1 MKAGME
7 RRTVPEAVRRS
18 LHAYVSDLA
27 LDVMNDEPASGYRE
41 VDGTLAFFDISGFTK
56 LTERLAR
63 VGRSGAE
70 HINDVLNTVFQGL
83 IHEVFRRGG
92 DVLEFGGDA
101 MVVLFSGDMH
111 ERRAAA
117 AATEMFR
124 FMAHDGRI
132 ATPLGDARLRMSCGM
147 ATGTQAYHLL
157 GATRRALVVAGPTST
172 AMAQLEASANAGE
185 ALILSLI
192 HI

>member
-1 MKAGME
+1 MIDTTPTTDPS
-7 RRTVPEAVRRS
+7 RRT
-18 LHAYVSDLA
+18 LHAYVSDLGLKVLHDA
-27 LDVMNDEPASGYRE
+27 PTEGWTE
-41 VDGTLAFFDISGFTK
+41 VEGSLAFFDISGFTK

-63 VGRSGAE
+63 LGRSGAE

-147 ATGTQAYHLL
+147 AKICWRS
-157 GATRRALVVAGPTST
+157 TRRTPRIAAFGTATGCASPAGP
-172 AMAQLEASANAGE
+172 ARRRCARA
-185 ALILSLI
+185 
-192 HI
+192 